1 MPLSWSEIQANAIT
15 FSKRWKDATD
25 EEAQA
30 QSFLNEFFSV
40 FGIDRKRVGT
50 FEKKVPM
57 GKNRNGYIDLLW
69 KGVILIEMKSRG
81 KNLDRAYAQARDYA
95 FNLDDE
101 DLPEYVMVCDF
112 ENIRLYRQTTNQ
124 IWNFK
129 TVLLYKNIK
138 LFSALAGYKASNALP
153 EEMRV
158 DRKAAEKMAKLHDLL
173 KAHGYEGHNLEVYL
187 VRLLFCLFADDTG
200 IFEKNIFFEYVSNS
214 RQDGSDL
221 AMRLAALFQVL
232 NTSPQERE
240 KQQWLTEEL
249 KKFSYI
255 NGKLFAEPLPIAG
268 FNIQTLK
275 MLRECCSL
283 EWGYISPAI
292 FGAMFQGVMNPIER
306 REFGA
311 HYTSEE
317 NILKVIKPLFLDEL
331 RFEFEQIKGNSQ
343 QRKAFHEKLGRLKFL
358 DPACGCG
365 NFLIIAYRELRLLEL
380 DLLAMEID
388 NSNALK
394 LFDVSEYCKI
404 DVDQFYGIE
413 YEEFPA
419 QIAQLGLWLTDHQM
433 NMLVAEQFGQYFARL
448 PLTHSATIVHGN
460 ALTLDWSSIVSK
472 NDLSCIMGNPPFVGS
487 AYQTAAQKSD
497 MALIF
502 EDSIGAGQ
510 LDYVAAWYR
519 KSAKF
524 VQGTSIRS
532 AFVST
537 NSITQGEQV
546 SMLWKPLLDQF
557 HIQIDFAYRTFR
569 WSNDAKGNAAVH
581 CVIIGFNQERK
592 KSKKKLFYSPTDAID
607 ADNIN
612 PYLIDAPNII
622 VESRTTPLC
631 NVPRMHKGSQ
641 PTDGGNLVLSSVER
655 DELISHEPQSA
666 RFIKQFLGSDEFLNG
681 KARFCL
687 WLVNATPNE
696 LKSCSQIMSRVAA
709 VRSFRLE
716 SKKEATRRWAEQ
728 PALFTEIRHPSSN
741 YLVIP
746 EVSSEKRRYIP
757 IGFLTPETICSNKLQ
772 LVPNATLY
780 ELGILSSNVHMAWM
794 RMVCGRLKSDYDYSG
809 QIVYNNFPWPN
820 PTKEQKLSIEVA
832 ASGILDA
839 REKFPE
845 SSLSDMYNPLTM
857 PNDLLRAHKALD
869 IAVMSAY
876 GYSLKSTTEEKCAA
890 DLLRQYDALIKSQI
904 TLRL

>member
-1 MPLSWSEIQANAIT
+1 MPLSWKEIQDNAFV
-15 FSKRWKDATD
+15 FSKRWKDASD

-30 QSFLNEFFSV
+30 QSFLNEFFGV

-69 KGVILIEMKSRG
+69 KGVILVEMKSRG
-81 KNLDRAYAQARDYA
+81 KNLDRAYGQARDYA

-129 TVLLYKNIK
+129 TALLHKNVK
-138 LFSALAGYKASNALP
+138 LFSALAGYKPSISLP
-153 EEMRV
+153 EELRV
-158 DRKAAEKMAKLHDLL
+158 DRKAAEKMAKLHDIL
-173 KAHGYEGHNLEVYL
+173 KASGYEGHSLEVYL

-221 AMRLAALFQVL
+221 APRLAQLFQVL

-240 KQQWLTEEL
+240 KQLWLSDEL

-255 NGKLFAEPLPIAG
+255 NGKLFAEQLPIAG
-268 FNIQTLK
+268 FNSQTLK

-331 RFEFEQIKGNSQ
+331 RNEFEQIKGNSQ
-343 QRKAFHEKLGRLKFL
+343 QLKAFHEKLGRLKFL

-380 DLLAMEID
+380 DLLAMEVD
-388 NSNALK
+388 TSNALK
-394 LFDVSEYCKI
+394 LFDISEYCKI

-448 PLTHSATIVHGN
+448 PLRHSATIIHGN
-460 ALTLDWSSIVSK
+460 ALSIDWTSIVSK
-472 NDLSCIMGNPPFVGS
+472 NDLSYIMGNPPFVGS
-487 AYQTAAQKSD
+487 SYQTASQKSD
-497 MALIF
+497 MSLIF
-502 EDSIGAGQ
+502 EGSVGAGQ

-519 KSAKF
+519 KSAEYIDGSN
-524 VQGTSIRS
+524 VRS

-546 SMLWKPLLDQF
+546 SLLWKPLF
-557 HIQIDFAYRTFR
+557 TRFSIHIDFAYRTFK
-569 WSNDAKGNAAVH
+569 WTNEAKGKAAVH
-581 CVIIGFNQERK
+581 CVIIGFSQARQKVPNK
-592 KSKKKLFYSPTDAID
+592 IYYS
-607 ADNIN
+607 ADQICEVENIN
-612 PYLIDAPNII
+612 PYLIDAPSII
-622 VESRTTPLC
+622 VESRTTPIC
-631 NVPRMHKGSQ
+631 NVPKMHKGSQ
-641 PTDGGNLVLSSVER
+641 PTDGGNLILSNDER
-655 DELISHEPQSA
+655 NEMIYQEPQSA
-666 RFIKQFLGSDEFLNG
+666 KFIKQFLGSEEFINR
-681 KARFCL
+681 KVRYCL

-696 LKSCSQIMSRVAA
+696 LKSCNQILARVSA
-709 VRSFRLE
+709 VRNFRLE

-728 PALFTEIRHPSSN
+728 PTLFTEIRHPNTN

-746 EVSSEKRRYIP
+746 EVSSEKRKYIP

-772 LVPNATLY
+772 LIPNATLY

-794 RMVCGRLKSDYDYSG
+794 RMVCGRLKSDYDYSSH
-809 QIVYNNFPWPN
+809 IVYNNFPWPS
-820 PTKEQKLSIEVA
+820 PTKEQRENIESA
-832 ASGILDA
+832 ANGILEA
-839 REKFPE
+839 REIFQE
-845 SSLSDMYNPLTM
+845 TSLADLYNLLTM
-857 PNDLLRAHKALD
+857 PNELLKAHRILD
-869 IAVMSAY
+869 TTVMNAY
-876 GYSLKSTTEEKCAA
+876 GFSVKTTTEEKCAA
-890 DLLRQYDALIKSQI
+890 ALLKQYEVIKKSQI
-904 TLRL
+904 ALRV

>member
-1 MPLSWSEIQANAIT
+1 MPLSWREIQDNAIV

-30 QSFLNEFFSV
+30 QSFLNEFFGV

-81 KNLDRAYAQARDYA
+81 KNLDRAYGQARDYA

-129 TVLLYKNIK
+129 TALLHKNVK
-138 LFSALAGYKASNALP
+138 LFSALAGYKPSILLP
-153 EEMRV
+153 DEQRV
-158 DRKAAEKMAKLHDLL
+158 DRKAAEKMAKLHDIL
-173 KAHGYEGHNLEVYL
+173 KASGYEGHYLEVYL

-221 AMRLAALFQVL
+221 APRLAQLFQVL

-240 KQQWLTEEL
+240 KQLWLSDEL

-255 NGKLFAEPLPIAG
+255 NGKLFAEQLPIAG
-268 FNIQTLK
+268 FNSQTLK

-331 RFEFEQIKGNSQ
+331 RNEFEQIKGNSQ
-343 QRKAFHEKLGRLKFL
+343 QLKAFHEKLGRLKFL

-380 DLLAMEID
+380 DLLAMEVD
-388 NSNALK
+388 TSNALK
-394 LFDVSEYCKI
+394 LFDISEYCKI

-448 PLTHSATIVHGN
+448 PLSHSATIIHAN
-460 ALTLDWSSIVSK
+460 ALSTAWEDIIKSTE
-472 NDLSCIMGNPPFVGS
+472 LSYIMGNPPFRGKKEQTEEQKQDLYSVFDKDIKGVGN
-487 AYQTAAQKSD
+487 
-497 MALIF
+497 
-502 EDSIGAGQ
+502 
-510 LDYVAAWYR
+510 LDYVSAWYS
-519 KSAKF
+519 KAAKYI
-524 VQGTSIRS
+524 QNTNIRV

-537 NSITQGEQV
+537 NSIAQGEQV
-546 SMLWKPLLDQF
+546 PILWSQLTRLNVS
-557 HIQIDFAYRTFR
+557 INFAYRTFK
-569 WSNDAKGNAAVH
+569 WSNEASGVAAVH
-581 CVIIGFNQERK
+581 CIIIGYSYSSTKNMKVIYTERGEK
-592 KSKKKLFYSPTDAID
+592 ITHIE
-607 ADNIN
+607 NIN
-612 PYLIDAPNII
+612 PYLLAAPTVLIS
-622 VESRTTPLC
+622 SRTKPIC
-631 NVPRMHKGSQ
+631 DVPEISYGSM
-641 PTDGGNLVLSSVER
+641 PIDDGHLILDDKDVAA
-655 DELISHEPQSA
+655 LISEDPKNAQ
-666 RFIKQFLGSDEFLNG
+666 FIREYIGGFEILNNT
-681 KARFCL
+681 KRWCL
-687 WLVNATPNE
+687 WLKDIDPAEYFNSKIIMGRIAAT
-696 LKSCSQIMSRVAA
+696 KK
-709 VRSFRLE
+709 FRLE
-716 SKKEATRRWAEQ
+716 SSTRIQTNALAEY
-728 PALFTEIRHPSSN
+728 PHLFGEIRQP
-741 YLVIP
+741 LVSGIAIP
-746 EVSSEKRRYIP
+746 KVSSEDRRYLPMIIYDPSTIINGSALIIP
-757 IGFLTPETICSNKLQ
+757 S
-772 LVPNATLY
+772 ASLY
-780 ELGILSSNVHMAWM
+780 HFGVLSSNVHMAWLRTVAG
-794 RMVCGRLKSDYDYSG
+794 RMKSDYQYSAN
-809 QIVYNNFPWPN
+809 IVYNNFPWPVAN
-820 PTKEQKLSIEVA
+820 TQLQIEIENA
-832 ASGILDA
+832 ARMLLEARNAHSKVSLAHLYKTSNFSLFVDLKHAHLNLD
-839 REKFPE
+839 K
-845 SSLSDMYNPLTM
+845 
-857 PNDLLRAHKALD
+857 
-869 IAVMSAY
+869 AVMKAY
-876 GYSLKSTTEEKCAA
+876 GYVIRDTSETDCVA
-890 DLLRQYDALIKSQI
+890 DLFARYKAI
-904 TLRL
+904 TEN

>member
-1 MPLSWSEIQANAIT
+1 MPLSWREIQDNAFV
-15 FSKRWKDATD
+15 FSKRWKDTSD
-25 EEAQA
+25 EESQA
-30 QSFLNEFFSV
+30 QSFLNEFFNV

-69 KGVILIEMKSRG
+69 KGVILIEMKSKG
-81 KNLDRAYAQARDYA
+81 KNLDRAYSQARDYA

-124 IWNFK
+124 VWNFK
-129 TVLLYKNIK
+129 TALLHKNVK
-138 LFSALAGYKASNALP
+138 LFSALAGYKPSISLL

-158 DRKAAEKMAKLHDLL
+158 DRKAAEKMAKLHDIL
-173 KAHGYEGHNLEVYL
+173 KVSGYEGHSLEVYL

-221 AMRLAALFQVL
+221 AMRLAELFQVL

-268 FNIQTLK
+268 FSGQTLK

-317 NILKVIKPLFLDEL
+317 NILKVINPLFLDDL
-331 RFEFEQIKGNSQ
+331 RSEFEQIKGNSQ
-343 QRKAFHEKLGRLKFL
+343 QLKGFHEKLGRLKFL

-380 DLLAMEID
+380 DLLAMVVD
-388 NSNALK
+388 TSNALK
-394 LFDVSEYCKI
+394 LFDISEYCKI

-448 PLTHSATIVHGN
+448 PLSHSATIVHGN
-460 ALTLDWSSIVSK
+460 ALILDWASIVCK
-472 NDLSCIMGNPPFVGS
+472 NELSYIMGNPPFVGS
-487 AYQTAAQKSD
+487 SYQTAAQKSD
-497 MALIF
+497 MSLIF
-502 EDSIGAGQ
+502 EGSVGAGQ

-519 KSAKF
+519 KSAEF
-524 VQGTSIRS
+524 IDGSSIRS

-546 SMLWKPLLDQF
+546 SLLWKPLINRF
-557 HIQIDFAYRTFR
+557 NVHIDFAYRTFK
-569 WSNDAKGNAAVH
+569 WSNEAKGKAAVH
-581 CVIIGFNQERK
+581 CVIIGFSQARQRIRRIYYSVNQISDVE
-592 KSKKKLFYSPTDAID
+592 
-607 ADNIN
+607 NIN
-612 PYLIDAPNII
+612 PYLVDAPNII

-631 NVPRMHKGSQ
+631 GVPKMHKGSQ

-655 DELISHEPQSA
+655 DEIITREPQSA
-666 RFIKQFLGSDEFLNG
+666 KFIKPFLGSEEFLNR
-681 KARFCL
+681 KVRYCI

-696 LKSCSQIMSRVAA
+696 LKSCNQILARVSA
-709 VRSFRLE
+709 VRAFRLE

-728 PALFTEIRHPSSN
+728 PTLFTEIRQPNSN

-746 EVSSEKRRYIP
+746 EVSSEKRKYIP

-772 LVPNATLY
+772 LMPNATLY

-794 RMVCGRLKSDYDYSG
+794 RMVCGRLKSDYDYSS
-809 QIVYNNFPWPN
+809 QIVYNNFPWPS
-820 PTKEQKLSIEVA
+820 PTKEQRENIEFA
-832 ASGILDA
+832 AKGILDA
-839 REKFPE
+839 RENYQAA
-845 SSLSDMYNPLTM
+845 SLADLYDLLTM
-857 PNDLLRAHKALD
+857 PSDLLKSHRLLD
-869 IAVMSAY
+869 TAVMNAY
-876 GYSLKSTTEEKCAA
+876 GFNVKTTTEEKCAA
-890 DLLRQYDALIKSQI
+890 NLLKQYDAIIKSQI
-904 TLRL
+904 KLRI